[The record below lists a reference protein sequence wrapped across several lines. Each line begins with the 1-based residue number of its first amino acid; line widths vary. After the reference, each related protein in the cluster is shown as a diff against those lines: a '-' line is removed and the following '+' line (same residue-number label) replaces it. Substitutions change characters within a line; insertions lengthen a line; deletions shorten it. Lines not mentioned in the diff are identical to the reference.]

1 MMIRTSSLTDLDS
14 VFELEKQF
22 GAEAFNRKS
31 LRRFIL
37 SGSLLVF
44 VDNFDVVIGSA
55 ILLRRKNSDK
65 IRLYSFIVD
74 QKFRGKGVGRAYL
87 HALLERDLGASGM
100 ILEVS
105 ETNHPAIG
113 LYTKAGFQPTQR
125 LENYYRDGSGAI
137 KMFKKLSK

>member
-1 MMIRTSSLTDLDS
+1 M
-14 VFELEKQF
+14 
-22 GAEAFNRKS
+22 
-31 LRRFIL
+31 
-37 SGSLLVF
+37 VF